1 MNHELISQICFAEI
15 DAVPSHQT
23 ARSLF
28 TRLPHGMAYA
38 DTLIERENRYSRFL
52 PRSPAAFLKARRHRI
67 ASGVR
72 QD

>member
-15 DAVPSHQT
+15 YVVPSHQT

-38 DTLIERENRYSRFL
+38 DTLVECLATGYLIAVVES
-52 PRSPAAFLKARRHRI
+52 SGHAAAALGSARRGD
-67 ASGVR
+67 S
-72 QD
+72 